1 MLLSTVKITCLR
13 EKVRFINHDSEI
25 KAVLV
30 QDRQSRQVNDYV
42 EHDLHYLIYLFIII
56 IIIIIIIIVIIII
69 GFYPVSVLVTN
80 VCSLSTFSK
89 LCQPLKGQLRKTADK
104 NVSQTVLV
112 KE

>member
-1 MLLSTVKITCLR
+1 MLSMI
-13 EKVRFINHDSEI
+13 FII
-25 KAVLV
+25 LF
-30 QDRQSRQVNDYV
+30 
-42 EHDLHYLIYLFIII
+42 IYLFIII

-112 KE
+112 KEWVVPPLHDGQL

>member
-56 IIIIIIIIVIIII
+56 IIIIVIIVIII